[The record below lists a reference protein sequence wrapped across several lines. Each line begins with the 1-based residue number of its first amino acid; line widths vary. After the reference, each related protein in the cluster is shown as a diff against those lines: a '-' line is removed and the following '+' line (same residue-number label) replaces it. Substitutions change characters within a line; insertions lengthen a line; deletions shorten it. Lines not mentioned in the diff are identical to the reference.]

1 MEKEKA
7 TEILD
12 QIYETKKGIE
22 EMSAEALSFAKT
34 KAELVKTAEEFR
46 QLSSKLTQVVDNS
59 NEIRSQVES
68 VAVKD
73 TLQKLDKS
81 IEDIQKG
88 YDNHLNL
95 LKVRDAE
102 IQKVYDNHISLLNER
117 DDKFEKFYFEEVTKM
132 KKSNKISLLIM
143 GGISLLCSIVA
154 LILALIK

>member
-22 EMSAEALSFAKT
+22 EMSAEALSFAKA
-34 KAELVKTAEEFR
+34 KSELVKSAEEFR
-46 QLSSKLTQVVDNS
+46 QISSKLTQVIDNS
-59 NEIRSQVES
+59 NEIRNQVES

-81 IEDIQKG
+81 VEDIQKE
-88 YDNHLNL
+88 YTNHLTSV
-95 LKVRDAE
+95 K
-102 IQKVYDNHISLLNER
+102 ER
-117 DDKFEKFYFEEVTKM
+117 DEKFEKFYFEEVTKM